1 MGIIEVISGV
11 FLLLGGSFIF
21 IAALGVL
28 RMPDIYTRIHS
39 STKAGTL
46 GVGLILLSVAIFF
59 RTGEIITR
67 SLAVVFFIILTAPV
81 AAQLIGMVAYKSGAK
96 LWKGSVVNQ
105 LNKKDSEI
113 NE

>member
-1 MGIIEVISGV
+1 MRGKMEIIEIISGI

-46 GVGLILLSVAIFF
+46 GIGLILFSIALHFK
-59 RTGEIITR
+59 TGEIITR
-67 SLAVVFFIILTAPV
+67 SVATILYIVLTAPV
-81 AAQLIGMVAYKSGAK
+81 TAQLFGMVAYKSGDNP
-96 LWKGSVVNQ
+96 WTGS
-105 LNKKDSEI
+105 LI
-113 NE
+113 NNVID

>member
-1 MGIIEVISGV
+1 MEIIEIISGI

-28 RMPDIYTRIHS
+28 RMPDVYTRIHS

-46 GVGLILLSVAIFF
+46 GIGLILLSMATHF
-59 RTGEIITR
+59 RTGEVITR
-67 SLAVVFFIILTAPV
+67 SIATIFFIVLTAPV
-81 AAQLIGMVAYKSGAK
+81 SAQLIGMVAYKSGAK

-105 LNKKDSEI
+105 LKGTDS
-113 NE
+113 